1 MKRLKFV
8 SLNYLALS
16 FINSTAVV
24 ACVRD
29 VEQNDLICTK
39 EEWKSLR
46 TVARPWTQWVHR
58 LAMRVYIFT
67 HV

>member
-46 TVARPWTQWVHR
+46 TVARP
-58 LAMRVYIFT
+58 
-67 HV
+67 